1 VSSQKNGGG
10 CNDAQ
15 PARTSSS
22 IVHPDNDFLKP
33 FEQYRDMR
41 RLHQAPPTFL
51 VLAFHFVRAQERPRM
66 KLASVPSTPPA
77 EARRARASPVA
88 LLALAITFGP
98 AEVWAQENQVRR
110 TDAQW
115 GIGLGVDVHQ
125 RPYRGVD
132 NEIWAIPLIYYENTW
147 VRWLGPNLDFTL
159 PSAGP
164 VLLRLRARYS
174 LNGYEASDAREL
186 HGMAERKDGFWL
198 GGEAL
203 WRTPFVNLSAELLSD
218 ASGYSEG
225 LQFKLQAD
233 RRWGFGQFH
242 LTPRLAAVQL
252 DSAYVDYYYGVNA
265 SEARSDR
272 PRYEGDSTVNVELGL
287 RVDYSLWPG
296 QNLFLDLRA
305 TRLSDAITDSPLVD
319 RSSPAG
325 LVLGYLYRF

>member
-1 VSSQKNGGG
+1 M
-10 CNDAQ
+10 Q
-15 PARTSSS
+15 PAAEP
-22 IVHPDNDFLKP
+22 VHPPSDP
-33 FEQYRDMR
+33 
-41 RLHQAPPTFL
+41 
-51 VLAFHFVRAQERPRM
+51 
-66 KLASVPSTPPA
+66 AS
-77 EARRARASPVA
+77 EAHRARAWPGA
-88 LLALAITFGP
+88 LLVLTLVLGASGA
-98 AEVWAQENQVRR
+98 WAQENQ
-110 TDAQW
+110 AQRSDVHW
-115 GIGLGVDVHQ
+115 GLGLGVDVHQ
-125 RPYRGVD
+125 RPYRGAD
-132 NEIWAIPLIYYENTW
+132 NETWAIPLIYYENTW
-147 VRWLGPNLDFTL
+147 VRWLGPNLDFKL

-164 VLLRLRARYS
+164 VLLRLKVRYS

-265 SEARSDR
+265 SEVASGR

-296 QNLFLDLRA
+296 QNLFLDLRG
-305 TRLSDAITDSPLVD
+305 TRLGDAVTDSPLVD